1 MVNGSPSVLQ
11 AWFTAES
18 IRFRVRALKARF
30 RDQKAEFDMISRH
43 IRPGDVVCDVGAN
56 KGGFIYWLSCWV
68 RGGRVVAFEPQP
80 ELARG
85 LADVCRAIEL
95 RNVQVEAKAVYSHSG
110 EQDLFLPA
118 GHQPGAS
125 LRQTAL
131 GTEPFTTLS
140 VPLVALDD
148 YFGENAKVTLLK
160 IDVEGA
166 ELGVLK
172 GAERILRQHSPL
184 LVFECENRHLAPGS
198 VQDVFSYLAGLATRA
213 ASSATTGCSR
223 SPNSM
228 PRSISARTANGSGR
242 ARTIATISSSPKPG
256 ALIKRVSP
264 RHPKIFCPQAHP
276 PAVPVAP
283 GGPSVIGKRRREDRA
298 RRGGFRR
305 PRWD

>member
-1 MVNGSPSVLQ
+1 
-11 AWFTAES
+11 
-18 IRFRVRALKARF
+18 
-30 RDQKAEFDMISRH
+30 
-43 IRPGDVVCDVGAN
+43 
-56 KGGFIYWLSCWV
+56 
-68 RGGRVVAFEPQP
+68 VVAFEPQP

-85 LADVCRAIEL
+85 LAGVCRAIEL

-148 YFGENAKVTLLK
+148 YFGENANVTLLK

-172 GAERILRQHSPL
+172 GAERILRQRSRRRCSNARTATSRRVASRTCFPIS
-184 LVFECENRHLAPGS
+184 RDLAMKEAL
-198 VQDVFSYLAGLATRA
+198 FAATDF
-213 ASSATTGCSR
+213 SR

-242 ARTIATISSSPKPG
+242 ARTIATILSLPKPG
-256 ALIKRVSP
+256 AVSP
-264 RHPKIFCPQAHP
+264 
-276 PAVPVAP
+276 
-283 GGPSVIGKRRREDRA
+283 KRAESA
-298 RRGGFRR
+298 AS
-305 PRWD
+305 